1 MVIAVSYNP
10 YNGKEF
16 DNAEMRLFC
25 QNNNIKYI
33 KSSPYHPQT
42 NGSVEI
48 IHKLEKDYLYNKKK
62 QLGNYFDLEI
72 SLAEFV
78 IYHNNKKHSTTRF
91 IPNDIKSTEDKDT
104 INMVLA
110 NIIKSLSS
118 KIKSN
123 EKNIKNGCFVLI
135 STKITKKGNIYI
147 IKNNKGKNYF
157 RIPGI
162 FRKFINTTNALKE
175 AYIDFKNE
183 FNKKDKIKCNLKT
196 INCVDKF
203 VFDYYLNIINNN
215 SNIYL
220 NKIFDDIFI

>member
-1 MVIAVSYNP
+1 
-10 YNGKEF
+10 
-16 DNAEMRLFC
+16 MRLFC
-25 QNNNIKYI
+25 ENNNIKYI

-48 IHKLEKDYLYNKKK
+48 IHKLEKDFLYNKKK

-72 SLAEFV
+72 SLVEFV
-78 IYHNNKKHSTTRF
+78 IYHNNKKHSITGF
-91 IPNDIKSTEDKDT
+91 IPNDIRSTEDKDT

-110 NIIKSLSS
+110 NIIKSLSY

-123 EKNIKNGCFVLI
+123 EKNIKKGCFEV

-147 IKNNKGKNYF
+147 IKNIKGKNYF

-162 FRKFINTTNALKE
+162 FIKFINTITALIE
-175 AYIDFKNE
+175 ACIDFKNE
-183 FNKKDKIKCNLKT
+183 FKKNDQIKCNLKI
-196 INCVDKF
+196 INWVDKF

-215 SNIYL
+215 TNIDL
-220 NKIFDDIFI
+220 NKILDDIFI